1 MSDLDPSTDPQDGKI
16 LDEVRKGTNK
26 CHIGSLFRKFKN
38 SAIYR
43 RISSAIH
50 EYEMIAILFFVPE
63 GTAKPI
69 ADTQINIIPNIS
81 NVSLFLRCG

>member
-16 LDEVRKGTNK
+16 LDEVRTGTNK

-50 EYEMIAILFFVPE
+50 EMIAMLFFVPE